1 MWRTEGREV
10 KDAISSEESQV
21 GIVKTKANRGE
32 KPAPWSSLLSV
43 PAGTTARCSWWPQ
56 PPYEAQT
63 WHAGISSMLLAGG
76 REAASFTGAFLLSA
90 PCHHSTQLDLQIS
103 WFLDVAL
110 HHWWPI
116 LFCFLIF
123 VTFYLWASETKK
135 KKRGIYLR
143 CTTQCFD
150 VHKQCE
156 MIAYG
161 QFIQSVI
168 LRKETWL

>member
-123 VTFYLWASETKK
+123 VTFYLWASETKF
-135 KKRGIYLR
+135 RQWHWVDEYSPASGLR
-143 CTTQCFD
+143 VLERTR
-150 VHKQCE
+150 
-156 MIAYG
+156 
-161 QFIQSVI
+161 IQKVSLVGPQI
-168 LRKETWL
+168 WGRSR